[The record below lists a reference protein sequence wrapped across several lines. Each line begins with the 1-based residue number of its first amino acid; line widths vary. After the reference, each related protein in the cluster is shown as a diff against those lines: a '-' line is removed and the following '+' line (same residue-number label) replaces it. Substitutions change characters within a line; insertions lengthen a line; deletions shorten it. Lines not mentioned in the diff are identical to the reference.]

1 VTDKP
6 VSDYQIRQDTSMRVL
21 NANVRSF
28 TFLYIIMAEHNRR
41 GSSCQQWPDRE
52 RERETEH
59 DQVLLFH
66 NALINLLLKW
76 LFSVFKRPLN
86 KKCSNGQEHT
96 HTHTEQ

>member
-1 VTDKP
+1 
-6 VSDYQIRQDTSMRVL
+6 MRVL
-21 NANVRSF
+21 NANVQSF

-41 GSSCQQWPDRE
+41 GSSCQQWPDRERERE

-76 LFSVFKRPLN
+76 LFSVF
-86 KKCSNGQEHT
+86 
-96 HTHTEQ
+96 